1 VDLGALPR
9 EAWPGPF
16 SADRQMSK
24 ASNEHMF
31 LRNPILVVFI
41 DCAENIASKNE
52 VGFWEHTAVVLRV
65 DLMRSFWSWGDPM
78 PRSYWRRKSA
88 TQSCKFDIIICVS
101 QLLMHPPR
109 HGVGLRS
116 ISQGR
121 CVLVLRFVDTCNA
134 PTRSTEQ
141 APLISL
147 HSNVRLLP
155 QSQPA
160 HSCNGLEPPL
170 V

>member
-1 VDLGALPR
+1 
-9 EAWPGPF
+9 
-16 SADRQMSK
+16 
-24 ASNEHMF
+24 MF

-52 VGFWEHTAVVLRV
+52 VGFWERTAVVLRV
-65 DLMRSFWSWGDPM
+65 DPLRSFWSWGDPM

-88 TQSCKFDIIICVS
+88 TQSCKFDIIIFVS

-121 CVLVLRFVDTCNA
+121 CVLVLRFVEYLQCAHLIYGTGA
-134 PTRSTEQ
+134 PDFIALERKQ
-141 APLISL
+141 
-147 HSNVRLLP
+147 LLP